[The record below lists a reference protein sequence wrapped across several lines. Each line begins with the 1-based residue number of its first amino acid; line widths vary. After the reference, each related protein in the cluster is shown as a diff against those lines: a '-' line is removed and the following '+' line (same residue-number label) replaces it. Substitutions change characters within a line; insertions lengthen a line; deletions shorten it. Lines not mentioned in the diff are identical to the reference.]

1 MCSDM
6 LNNYIK
12 LGIRNI
18 LKNRSLS
25 LINVGGLALAL
36 VVSMFILLWV
46 RHETSYDRFHE
57 KADRIYQVMNNMKSG
72 NGEVQTWTGS
82 PAPYYRTLKD
92 NLPEV
97 EHSCLF
103 YSHPLSLEYRNESYR
118 EYGILST
125 PSMLEMLDFPLAI
138 GQIETAMEAP
148 NSIILSA
155 EMAEKFFGAN
165 WRTND
170 TILGTILKADGAM
183 EVNVTG
189 VFEPVTEPSTIR
201 FSFVVPIE
209 AEFQMYPDNRNH
221 WGNYNYTTLLQLTP
235 QADPKAVSAKLL
247 PLISEHTEGSRP
259 EGMFLHALTDRYLR
273 SQFKGGQSVGGRIS
287 YVRIFSAAALF
298 LLFIAGINYMNLAT
312 ATATT
317 RAREVGI
324 RKVAGAPRSQ
334 LASQFLVESVLT
346 SGVSTTLALTAG
358 FFLLP
363 AFTQI
368 SGKDISAQF
377 HEPGFWMS
385 FAGIGL
391 GIGLLSGIYPA
402 FLLSGFKTAR
412 VLKGKLTD
420 RVGGLQLRRILV
432 VLQFALSIILIIAA
446 LGVRSQIHY
455 IKNKDLGFQREN
467 VIALELTEDMNEKF
481 DVLREGLMADP
492 AVAMVGRGHEML
504 FDVST
509 GTGDPSWEGM
519 DESERSIFKIL
530 FVDDKFFET
539 VDIDFLAGQRFDEQM
554 EADTANVPI
563 ILNETAARIMGFED
577 PIDKRVSFWGDDNRV
592 VGLVKDFHN
601 ASLHTNI
608 QPLIFYYSP
617 ERANMLYMR
626 TSPGQTQAAIAGLE
640 KNIIRLDPEYALNY
654 TFLDQQYEALYE
666 AEIRTGRL
674 ADIFATLAI
683 IISCLGL
690 LGLAVFNT
698 HRRVKEIGVRKVL
711 GASVMQIAGL
721 LSREFILLVVI
732 AFVIGL
738 PVARYLIFNWLEQFT
753 YHTAISWPVF
763 ALAGIGAILLA
774 LLTVGFLGVRAA
786 VANPVESLRSE

>member
-1 MCSDM
+1 M
-6 LNNYIK
+6 LYNYLK

-36 VVSMFILLWV
+36 VVSMFILMWV
-46 RHETSYDRFHE
+46 GHETSYDRFHQ
-57 KADRIYQVMNNMKSG
+57 KAGHIYQVMNNMRPG
-72 NGEVQTWTGS
+72 NNEIQTWSGS

-97 EHSCLF
+97 ENACMF
-103 YSHPLSLEYRNESYR
+103 YNQALSLEYRNDTYR
-118 EYGILST
+118 EIGILST
-125 PSMLEMLDFPLAI
+125 PAILDMLDFPLAI
-138 GQIETAMEAP
+138 GQKETALEAP
-148 NSIILSA
+148 NAIVLTA
-155 EMAEKFFGAN
+155 GLAEKFFGAN
-165 WRTND
+165 WRTNENVV
-170 TILGTILKADGAM
+170 GTILKVDGEM
-183 EVNVTG
+183 ELNITG
-189 VFEPVTEPSTIR
+189 VFEPIPEVTTVDFE
-201 FSFVVPIE
+201 FVVPIE
-209 AEFQMYPDNRNH
+209 AEFQLYPDNRNH
-221 WGNYNYTTLLQLTP
+221 WGNYSYTTLLELSP
-235 QADPKAVSAKLL
+235 QADPETVSAKLL
-247 PLISEHTEGSRP
+247 PVIEENTELGKP
-259 EGMFLHALTDRYLR
+259 YGMFLHPLTDRYLYA
-273 SQFKGGQSVGGRIS
+273 QFEDGQAVGGRIS

-298 LLFIAGINYMNLAT
+298 LLLIAAINYMNLAT

-346 SGVSTTLALTAG
+346 SGIATVLAFTAG
-358 FFLLP
+358 FLASP
-363 AFTQI
+363 IFTQLN
-368 SGKDISAQF
+368 GKDISGQF
-377 HEPGFWMS
+377 QEPGFWMS

-391 GIGLLSGIYPA
+391 GIGLLAGIYPA
-402 FLLSGFKTAR
+402 FLLSGFKTAK

-420 RVGGLQLRRILV
+420 RIGGLQLRRTLV

-467 VIALELTEDMNEKF
+467 VIALELTDEMNEKY
-481 DVLREGLMADP
+481 DVLREELMSDP
-492 AVAMVGRGHEML
+492 AVAEVGRGHEML

-519 DESERSIFKIL
+519 DESQRAIFKIL
-530 FVDDKFFET
+530 FVDDKFFEA
-539 VDIDFLAGQRFDEQM
+539 VGLKFVGGKPFDAQM

-563 ILNETAARIMGFED
+563 ILNETAARQMGFED
-577 PIDKRVSFWGDDNRV
+577 PIDKRVSFWGEENRV
-592 VGLVKDFHN
+592 IGLVKDFHN
-601 ASLHTNI
+601 ASLHTTI

-617 ERANMLYMR
+617 ENAGTLYMR

-640 KNIIRLDPEYALNY
+640 KNVTRLDPEYALNY
-654 TFLDQQYEALYE
+654 SFLDQRYEALYE

-721 LSREFILLVVI
+721 LSKEFILLVVI

-738 PVARYLIFNWLEQFT
+738 PVARYLIFNWLSQFT
-753 YHTAISWPVF
+753 YHTEISWAVF
-763 ALAGIGAILLA
+763 AIAGIGAVFLA
-774 LLTVGFLGVRAA
+774 LLTVGFLGIRAA

>member
-1 MCSDM
+1 M
-6 LNNYIK
+6 LTNYLK
-12 LGIRNI
+12 LGFRNI
-18 LKNRSLS
+18 FKNRSLS

-36 VVSMFILLWV
+36 IVSMFILLWV
-46 RHETSYDRFHE
+46 GHETSYDQFHQ
-57 KADRIYQVMNNMKSG
+57 KADRIYQVMNNMRPGS
-72 NGEVQTWTGS
+72 NDIQTWQGS
-82 PAPYYRTLKD
+82 PAPYYRTLKE

-97 EHSCLF
+97 EEACMF
-103 YSHPLSLEYRNESYR
+103 YNNPLSLEYHNESYR
-118 EYGILST
+118 ESGLLST
-125 PSMLEMLDFPLAI
+125 PAILTMLDFPLAL
-138 GQIETAMEAP
+138 GKQETALEAP
-148 NSIILSA
+148 SSIILTA
-155 EMAEKFFGAN
+155 DLAEKFFGAN
-165 WRTND
+165 WRSND
-170 TILGTILKADGAM
+170 NVLGSILKVDGAL
-183 EVNVTG
+183 ELNVTG
-189 VFEPVTEPSTIR
+189 VFEPITESTTID
-201 FSFVVPIE
+201 FAFMVPIE
-209 AEFQMYPDNRNH
+209 AEFQLYPDNRNH
-221 WGNYNYTTLLQLTP
+221 WGNYSYTTLLQLSP
-235 QADPKAVSAKLL
+235 QADPELVSAKLL
-247 PLISEHTEGSRP
+247 PVIEEHTEMGKP
-259 EGMFLHALTDRYLR
+259 YGMFLHPLTDRYLR
-273 SQFKGGQSVGGRIS
+273 SQFEDGHAVGGRIS

-298 LLFIAGINYMNLAT
+298 LLFIAAINYMNLAT

-334 LASQFLVESVLT
+334 LAGQFLIESVLT
-346 SGVSTTLALTAG
+346 SSLATVLALSAG
-358 FFLLP
+358 LFLLP
-363 AFTQI
+363 AFTEL
-368 SGKDISAQF
+368 SGKNLSNQF

-402 FLLSGFKTAR
+402 FLLSGFKTAK

-420 RVGGLQLRRILV
+420 RIGGLQLRRVLV

-492 AVAMVGRGHEML
+492 AVSAVGRGHEML

-519 DESERSIFKIL
+519 DESQRAIFKIL
-530 FVDDKFFET
+530 FVDDQFFET
-539 VDIDFLAGQRFDEQM
+539 VGLNFIAGKPFDEQM

-563 ILNETAARIMGFED
+563 IINETAARQMGFD
-577 PIDKRVSFWGDDNRV
+577 NPIDQRVSFWGDENRV
-592 VGLVKDFHN
+592 VGLVRDFHN

-617 ERANMLYMR
+617 ENAGKLYLR
-626 TSPGQTQAAIAGLE
+626 TAPGQTQAAIAGLE
-640 KNIIRLDPEYALNY
+640 KQVTKLDPEYALNY
-654 TFLDQQYEALYE
+654 TFLDQQYENLYE
-666 AEIRTGRL
+666 AEIRTGNL

-711 GASVMQIAGL
+711 GASILQIAGL
-721 LSREFILLVVI
+721 LSREFILLVII

-738 PVARYLIFNWLEQFT
+738 PVARYLVFNWLEQFT
-753 YHTAISWPVF
+753 YHTELGWATF
-763 ALAGIGAILLA
+763 LLAGLGAILLA
-774 LLTVGFLGVRAA
+774 LITVGYLGVRAA
-786 VANPVESLRSE
+786 VTNPVESLRSE